1 MTYRPVQKAVPRC
14 ASVRDDRHM
23 RRAVAGGR
31 SALPATRLALVNRGR
46 YGRAGGSPHRDAP
59 SVQRLEY

>member
-1 MTYRPVQKAVPRC
+1 LTYRPMQKAVARC
-14 ASVRDDRHM
+14 ASVRDDRHL

-31 SALPATRLALVNRGR
+31 SALPAARLVLANRGR

>member
-1 MTYRPVQKAVPRC
+1 VQKAVPRC

-31 SALPATRLALVNRGR
+31 SALPAAKLVPANRGR
-46 YGRAGGSPHRDAP
+46 YGRAGGSRHRDAP
-59 SVQRLEY
+59 SMQRLEYY